1 MNADRPVASAD
12 RLYVDTTVFINL
24 GKQGSL
30 IPLIKYLGKRA
41 RIVNEVDAEL
51 QRNSTLEDFRFL
63 GTLDMIRDW
72 PPEPAVVLTTEQ
84 MQEVLDIKRAI
95 ERPGDHP
102 LKDLGE
108 IASVIAAKA
117 DGRVPVIS
125 DDGTAAMLCSV
136 RGIARL
142 TTPDVLEEMIAAGEL
157 DWDEPSEAS

>member
-1 MNADRPVASAD
+1 MSAGQGTVASAE
-12 RLYVDTTVFINL
+12 RLFIDTTVFINL

-51 QRNSTLEDFRFL
+51 QRNSTLEDFTFL
-63 GTLDMIRDW
+63 KTLAMIRDW
-72 PPEPAVVLTTEQ
+72 PPAEAVVLTPDQ
-84 MQEVLDIKRAI
+84 MQEVLEIKRAI
-95 ERPGDHP
+95 ARPGDHP

-117 DGRVPVIS
+117 DGLVPVIS

-142 TTPDVLEEMIAAGEL
+142 TTPDVLQEMRDAGAL
-157 DWDEPSEAS
+157 EA

>member
-1 MNADRPVASAD
+1 MTANRPVESAE

-30 IPLIKYLGKRA
+30 LTLIKYLGDRA
-41 RIVNEVDAEL
+41 RIVNEVDVEL

-63 GTLDMIRDW
+63 GTLALVRDW
-72 PPEPAVVLTTEQ
+72 PPVEAVVLTSEQ

-95 ERPGDHP
+95 AQPGDHP

-117 DGRVPVIS
+117 DGKVPVIS

-136 RGIARL
+136 RGIDRL
-142 TTPDVLEEMIAAGEL
+142 TTPDVLEEMRAAGVL
-157 DWDEPSEAS
+157 DG